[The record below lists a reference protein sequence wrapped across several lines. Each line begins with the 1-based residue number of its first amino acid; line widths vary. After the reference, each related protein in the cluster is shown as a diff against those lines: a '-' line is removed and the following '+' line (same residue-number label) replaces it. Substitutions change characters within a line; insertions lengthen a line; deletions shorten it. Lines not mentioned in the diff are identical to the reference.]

1 MTLIIVSRCYGWQN
15 IYSAVITATAIIH
28 IKNTKGKLGLQ
39 LKRIW
44 RNKHKGGHRW
54 PPADTEK
61 YRESKILNN
70 TMSMSVGINR
80 NRRHGSWA
88 RVRGFAGER
97 SKCYRD
103 IIAGSTRENATGVRK
118 DSLVALGIRF
128 EKLLVGFL
136 LQRIGDAV
144 EEHPLLFRRG
154 RWQRARC
161 IRTLHVGGGKF
172 FAYSFF
178 HGKFRHRASMW
189 ARAWFN
195 ITLGPTMV
203 NRWSR

>member
-15 IYSAVITATAIIH
+15 IYSAVIAATAIIH

-54 PPADTEK
+54 PPADTENQK
-61 YRESKILNN
+61 SLNN
-70 TMSMSVGINR
+70 IMRVSVGINR
-80 NRRHGSWA
+80 NRHHGSWA

-97 SKCYRD
+97 SKCCRD
-103 IIAGSTRENATGVRK
+103 IIAGSTRENATGIRK

-136 LQRIGDAV
+136 LQRTGDAV

-154 RWQRARC
+154 RRQRARC

-172 FAYSFF
+172 FTYSFLL
-178 HGKFRHRASMW
+178 GKFRHRVS
-189 ARAWFN
+189 
-195 ITLGPTMV
+195 V
-203 NRWSR
+203 